1 MFKGMGRVV
10 KITFIVQG
18 FYYFSLQLLSQYNT
32 LFATSLGAGG
42 GEIGLI
48 NSLSA
53 LVAGIVALFVGLFI
67 ESYSL
72 KKIILFGFV
81 CDIVA
86 MIIFISSRNWI
97 MLIPAFIL
105 YAQIV
110 RQMPIADMIFISFT
124 RTHMRATIVGFSRI
138 FWGAIYIF
146 APLLAAA
153 IVNLFGGISSEG
165 IRPLYY
171 ISSILFT
178 CSFLIAYKSL
188 DDIYLHGVSKPSK
201 NNFSLKILF
210 SEYKGFLKGK
220 GYLNRWILIRI
231 FRDGFQYTLTLFIS
245 LWLVTFK
252 NADPTILGILNSIA
266 IFTSLIAQIPA
277 GRLADKIG
285 RKRTYYLFSTFFF
298 LGIATLIYSQT
309 FEHLILASILGI
321 GVGGIGSAAFTP
333 FITMFWEATETE
345 SRGRLY
351 GLDAVLSSSSRLYAS
366 IIAGFLWD
374 YGFNNMILIIPVLI
388 EIFIVFPLLYT
399 IPETLESKI

>member
-32 LFATSLGAGG
+32 LFAASLGAGG

-124 RTHMRATIVGFSRI
+124 KTNMRATIVSFSRI

-146 APLLAAA
+146 APLLAAT

-188 DDIYLHGVSKPSK
+188 DDTYLHGGSKPSK
-201 NNFSLKILF
+201 NNFSLKILV

-220 GYLNRWILIRI
+220 GHLNRWILIRI
-231 FRDGFQYTLTLFIS
+231 FRDGFQYTLTLFIF

-252 NADPTILGILNSIA
+252 NATPTVLGVLNSIA

-285 RKRTYYLFSTFFF
+285 RKRTYYLFSTLFF
-298 LGIATLIYSQT
+298 LGIVTLIYSKT

-333 FITMFWEATETE
+333 FITMFWEATGTE

-366 IIAGFLWD
+366 IIAGLLWD

-399 IPETLESKI
+399 IPETLENKI